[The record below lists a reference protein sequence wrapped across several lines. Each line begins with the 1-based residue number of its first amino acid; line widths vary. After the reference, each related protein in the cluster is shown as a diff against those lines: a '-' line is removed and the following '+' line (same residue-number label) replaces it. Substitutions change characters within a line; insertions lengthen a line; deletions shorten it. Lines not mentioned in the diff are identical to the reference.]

1 MIYLIPVQA
10 TDPEILTESDVC
22 LHVLLYLELCIAN
35 KFATFSQTF
44 CDNIRKLRKKLSK
57 LFSTSSIK
65 ICTLHQI

>member
-44 CDNIRKLRKKLSK
+44 CQQYKEIKK
-57 LFSTSSIK
+57 K
-65 ICTLHQI
+65 II